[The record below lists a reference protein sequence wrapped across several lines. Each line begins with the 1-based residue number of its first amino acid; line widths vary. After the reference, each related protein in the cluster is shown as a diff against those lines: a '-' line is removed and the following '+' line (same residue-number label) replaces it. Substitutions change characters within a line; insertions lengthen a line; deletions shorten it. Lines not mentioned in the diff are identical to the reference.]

1 MGKGRNKRRKRKP
14 RASWERSGH
23 FNRHHIQPK
32 SRGGTMAGHN
42 LLIMDTNRHR
52 AYHLLFG
59 NLNFEEAAQLL
70 LRCQAMKWSSYG
82 LVSDSYR
89 VSGLREDPE
98 S

>member
-23 FNRHHIQPK
+23 FNRHHIHPR

-59 NLNFEEAAQLL
+59 LLNFKEAAELL
-70 LRCQAMKWSSYG
+70 LRCQTMKERAYG
-82 LVSDSYR
+82 L
-89 VSGLREDPE
+89 ETE
-98 S
+98 